1 LFCSHAIQPQSEF
14 KGDADMTASSNTAA
28 AAKQSAQRTNP
39 PFRADHVGSL
49 LRPQHLLEARAK
61 LDKGQIIAAELR
73 RIEDEAIRQAVKRQE
88 DVGLK
93 SITDGEFR
101 RRSWHMDFICRIGG
115 VVSAGTQVR
124 PFHNE
129 TGDVRNEIEVPK
141 VVGRLRL
148 EQPIFA
154 EDFRFLKAT
163 TKATPKFSIPSPS
176 MLHGLGST
184 LEDKSVYANPENFW
198 HDLAKVYIDE
208 LSALHRL
215 GCSYLQIDDTMFA
228 TLADPEYRKKIN
240 PLAGAEHQLHKTYIR
255 LLNDS
260 LAQRPTDMTVCV
272 HTCRG
277 NHRSAWVAAGGYDPV
292 AEAVFNELNVD
303 GFFLEYDDERSGS
316 FEPLRFVPKGKTVVL
331 GLITSKRGALEQK
344 DDIKRRIDAATK
356 YIDLDQLALSPQCGF
371 ASTLLGNLL
380 TEDQQFAKLALVVEV
395 AREIWGE

>member
-1 LFCSHAIQPQSEF
+1 
-14 KGDADMTASSNTAA
+14 MTASSNTAT
-28 AAKQSAQRTNP
+28 AAKQFSKRVKP

-49 LRPQHLLEARAK
+49 LRPKHMLEARDK
-61 LDKGQIIAAELR
+61 LDKGEITTAELR
-73 RIEDEAIRQAVKRQE
+73 RVEDEAIRHAVKRQE

-129 TGDVRNEIEVPK
+129 KGDVKNEIEVPK
-141 VVGRLRL
+141 VVGRLQL

-154 EDFRFLKAT
+154 DDFQFLKSI
-163 TKATPKFSIPSPS
+163 TKATPKFSIPSPN

-184 LEDKSVYANPENFW
+184 LEDKSVYADPEDFW

-208 LSALHRL
+208 LRALDRL
-215 GCSYLQIDDTMFA
+215 GCTYLQIDDTMFA

-240 PLAGAEHQLHKTYIR
+240 PLAGAQEQLHKTYIR

-260 LAQRPTDMTVCV
+260 LAGRPAGMTVCV

-316 FEPLRFVPKGKTVVL
+316 FEPLRFVPKGKIVVL
-331 GLITSKRGALEQK
+331 GLLTSKKGALEKK
-344 DDIKRRIDAATK
+344 DDVKRRIDAATK
-356 YIDLDQLALSPQCGF
+356 YVDLDQLALSPQCGF

-380 TEDQQFAKLALVVEV
+380 SEDQQFAKLALVVEI
-395 AREIWGE
+395 ARDVWGE

>member
-1 LFCSHAIQPQSEF
+1 
-14 KGDADMTASSNTAA
+14 MTASSNTAT
-28 AAKQSAQRTNP
+28 AAKQFSKRIKP

-49 LRPQHLLEARAK
+49 LRPKHLLEARDK
-61 LDKGQIIAAELR
+61 LDKGEITAAELR
-73 RIEDEAIRQAVKRQE
+73 RIEDEAIRHAVKRQE

-129 TGDVRNEIEVPK
+129 KGDVKNEIEVPK

-154 EDFRFLKAT
+154 DDFQFLKSI

-184 LEDKSVYANPENFW
+184 LEDKSVYADPEDFW

-208 LSALHRL
+208 LRALDRL
-215 GCSYLQIDDTMFA
+215 GCTYLQIDDTMFA

-240 PLAGAEHQLHKTYIR
+240 PLAGAQEQLHKTYIR

-260 LAQRPTDMTVCV
+260 LAGRPAGMTVCV

-316 FEPLRFVPKGKTVVL
+316 FEPLRFVPKGKIVVL
-331 GLITSKRGALEQK
+331 GLLTSKKGALEKK
-344 DDIKRRIDAATK
+344 DDVKRRIDAATK

-380 TEDQQFAKLALVVEV
+380 SEDQQFAKLALVVEI
-395 AREIWGE
+395 AREVWGE

>member
-1 LFCSHAIQPQSEF
+1 
-14 KGDADMTASSNTAA
+14 MTAPRNTAL
-28 AAKQSAQRTNP
+28 AAKQLSKRRKP

-49 LRPQHLLEARAK
+49 LRPKHLLDARSK
-61 LDKGQIIAAELR
+61 FDSGQISATELR
-73 RIEDEAIRQAVKRQE
+73 RIEDDAIRHVVRRQE

-93 SITDGEFR
+93 SVTDGEFR

-115 VVSAGTQVR
+115 VASAGTQLR

-129 TGDVRNEIEVPK
+129 MGDVRNEIEVPK
-141 VVGRLRL
+141 VVERLRL
-148 EQPIFA
+148 KQAIFA
-154 EDFRFLKAT
+154 DDFSFLKSI

-184 LEDKSVYANPENFW
+184 LEDKSIYGNPEEFW

-208 LSALHRL
+208 LWALDRL

-228 TLADPEYRKKIN
+228 TLADPEYRKKIA
-240 PLAGAEHQLHKTYIR
+240 PSASAQDQLHLKYIR

-260 LAQRPTDMTVCV
+260 LAERPAAMTVCV

-277 NHRSAWVAAGGYDPV
+277 NHRSAWVASGGYDPV

-303 GFFLEYDDERSGS
+303 GFFLEYDDERSGA
-316 FEPLRFVPKGKTVVL
+316 FEPLRFVPKEKVVVL
-331 GLITSKRGALEQK
+331 GLITSKKGALEKK

-395 AREIWGE
+395 AKEVWGE

>member
-1 LFCSHAIQPQSEF
+1 
-14 KGDADMTASSNTAA
+14 MTASNTAVA
-28 AAKQSAQRTNP
+28 PKGTAKRSKP

-49 LRPQHLLEARAK
+49 LRPKRLLEAREK
-61 LDKGQIIAAELR
+61 LNKGEIGAAELR
-73 RIEDEAIRQAVKRQE
+73 QVEDEAIRHAVKRQE
-88 DVGLK
+88 EAGLK

-129 TGDVRNEIEVPK
+129 NGDVRNEIEVPK
-141 VVGRLRL
+141 VVKRLRL

-154 EDFRFLKAT
+154 DDFEFLKST
-163 TKATPKFSIPSPS
+163 TQATPKFSIPSPS

-184 LEDKSVYANPENFW
+184 LEDKSVYANAEEFW
-198 HDLAKVYIDE
+198 HDLAQVYIDE
-208 LSALHRL
+208 LHALDRL
-215 GCSYLQIDDTMFA
+215 GCTYLQIDDTMFA

-240 PLAGAEHQLHKTYIR
+240 PLAGAQEQLHKTYIR

-260 LAQRPTDMTVCV
+260 LAQRPAGMTVCV

-316 FEPLRFVPKGKTVVL
+316 FEPLRFVPRGKMVVL
-331 GLITSKRGALEQK
+331 GLITSKKGALETK
-344 DDIKRRIDAATK
+344 DNVKRRIDAASK

-380 TEDQQFAKLALVVEV
+380 SEDQQFAKLALVVDI
-395 AREIWGE
+395 ARDVWGE

>member
-1 LFCSHAIQPQSEF
+1 
-14 KGDADMTASSNTAA
+14 MTASSNTTTAA
-28 AAKQSAQRTNP
+28 EQISKRIKP

-49 LRPQHLLEARAK
+49 LRPKHLLEARDR
-61 LDKGQIIAAELR
+61 LDKGEITAAELR
-73 RIEDEAIRQAVKRQE
+73 RIEDAAIRHAVKRQE

-115 VVSAGTQVR
+115 VVTAGTQVR

-129 TGDVRNEIEVPK
+129 KGDVKNEIEVPK

-154 EDFRFLKAT
+154 GDFQFLKSI

-184 LEDKSVYANPENFW
+184 LEDKSVYADPEDFW

-208 LSALHRL
+208 LRALDRL
-215 GCSYLQIDDTMFA
+215 GCTYLQIDDTMFA

-240 PLAGAEHQLHKTYIR
+240 PLAGAQEHLHKTYIR

-260 LAQRPTDMTVCV
+260 LAGRPPGMTVCV

-303 GFFLEYDDERSGS
+303 AFFLEYDDERSGS
-316 FEPLRFVPKGKTVVL
+316 FEPLRFVPKGKIVVL
-331 GLITSKRGALEQK
+331 GLLSSKKGALEK
-344 DDIKRRIDAATK
+344 RDDVKRRIDAATK
-356 YIDLDQLALSPQCGF
+356 YIDLDQLAISPQCGF

-380 TEDQQFAKLALVVEV
+380 SEDEQFAKLALVVEM
-395 AREIWGE
+395 AREVWGE